1 MPQVYL
7 IFHLHWCFVTS
18 HAFNSI
24 TIGWSLSSIP
34 HTGGVQGVVP
44 INEVSVAYT
53 QLLKTWSDAAS
64 STPEDEIFTMEK
76 MFVKGSILRV
86 KVLSTVQD
94 KKDAGMSWRR
104 TQLNTIQFDLLKLTV
119 KSYALIILSSSDQM
133 LRCD

>member
-1 MPQVYL
+1 M
-7 IFHLHWCFVTS
+7 
-18 HAFNSI
+18 
-24 TIGWSLSSIP
+24 
-34 HTGGVQGVVP
+34 VP